1 MGRPKKPTKIKQAQ
15 GTNYKCREKNHE
27 PSFTPL
33 KRVTHV
39 PPSLS
44 KYGKEFFIK
53 NSEVLISGSVLTDA
67 DLSILEQ
74 AAEAWDLMQQAKRA
88 IFWDFEN
95 KKKRTLKQYFFDREY
110 NRKNM
115 PELMT
120 YENMQSKVVV
130 YLRELGLTPSARS
143 KVDITKPEAKSEMDS
158 ILDD

>member
-1 MGRPKKPTKIKQAQ
+1 MGRPKKPTKIKQVQ
-15 GTNYKCREKNHE
+15 GTNYKCRQQNHE

-44 KYGKEFFIK
+44 RYGKEFFLK
-53 NSEVLISGSVLTDA
+53 NSEVLIAGSVITDA
-67 DLSILEQ
+67 DLSILEL
-74 AAEAWDLMQQAKRA
+74 AAEAWDIMQQAKRS
-88 IFWDFEN
+88 IYWDFQN
-95 KKKRTLKQYFFDREY
+95 KKKRTLKQYFSDRDY

-120 YENMQSKVVV
+120 YESMQSKVIV

-143 KVDITKPEAKSEMDS
+143 KVDITPPDEKSDMDNL
-158 ILDD
+158 LDD